1 MECLEGQCLLF
12 CEDAMDIRT
21 LFYNLREEV
30 SCAVCSDIFK
40 DPRHLPCLH
49 SFCLH
54 CLKHWYH
61 SSGGANAIRCPKC
74 QAFGRIPAS
83 GDLNDLPT
91 SFYLN
96 GLIDVLHIKECDST
110 QVTCS
115 NCDKKSSD
123 SSYCFQCCMFYCE
136 QCLIGHNMMR
146 SHKDHRVLAV
156 KEFQDKDY
164 EDVLKRPAFCPR
176 QGHQKEELKFF
187 CKTCENAV
195 CQTCV
200 TLEHGG
206 HALKLIE
213 EEAENQKIEMTAM
226 IQRQRDNLQAKM
238 EVVAQLDED
247 CAKLIQQEEKVKR
260 DVETFAERLIEKI
273 QAKKQNIIAKVEN
286 ETKTSLESLT
296 KKKTKIQQEIKT
308 IESSVEKAD
317 KCLTRSTKAEVVQ
330 LKQSLHS
337 IFDGIVQIDPTVCDI
352 EALPALVFVE
362 NQKMLDI
369 ANGEEIGFLET
380 QHRTK
385 ASESIAEGNGLKEGT
400 VGREAQFNLITKNA
414 NRRQCYNKRDRVTVE
429 MTDDQGRECVTK
441 VRVDDKKTGSYHI
454 SYFPRVQGRYKFSI
468 KVNGEHVRGS
478 PFTVLVKPFQ
488 FKPVLTFGE
497 CGSANGMFQRP
508 SGIAVS
514 NRDEIAVADQGNC
527 RVQFFNSNGDFI
539 RSFGRPDNSRVDF
552 YSLFGIAY
560 DKDGNIFAVN
570 TNNSRIEIVSGEGR
584 YMGVFDAKGSRDSQ
598 LFYPWG
604 LSLDTNGNIIVAD
617 AAHKV
622 IKIFSPQGN
631 FIREIGGPGS
641 FSYPVHCV
649 QYDGYFIVSD
659 SGDHSIKVFD
669 EEGVYKYKFGKQGEG
684 DGEFNKPRFL
694 SVTKSGHL
702 LVSDQYNHRIQVF
715 DLNGTF
721 VGKFGTKGSKLG
733 EFNEPFSVAVLSN
746 NQIVVSEVG
755 NNRIQIFQ

>member
-1 MECLEGQCLLF
+1 
-12 CEDAMDIRT
+12 MDIGT

-54 CLKHWYH
+54 CLEHWYH
-61 SSGGANAIRCPKC
+61 SSGGGNAIRCPKC

-96 GLIDVLHIKECDST
+96 CLIDVLHIKECDST

-115 NCDKKSSD
+115 NCEKKSSE

-164 EDVLKRPAFCPR
+164 EDVLKRPAFSAFCPR

-200 TLEHGG
+200 ILEHGG

-213 EEAENQKIEMTAM
+213 EEAENQKIEMAAI

-273 QAKKQNIIAKVEN
+273 EAKKQNIIAKVEN
-286 ETKTSLESLT
+286 ETKTSIESLT

-308 IESSVEKAD
+308 IESSVEKAN
-317 KCLTRSTKAEVVQ
+317 KCLTRSTNAEVVQ
-330 LKQSLHS
+330 LKQSLDS
-337 IFDGIVQIDPTVCDI
+337 IFDGIVQTDPTVRDI

-362 NQKMLDI
+362 NQKLLDI
-369 ANGEEIGFLET
+369 VNGEEIGFLENSH
-380 QHRTK
+380 QTK
-385 ASESIAEGNGLKEGT
+385 ASEFIAEGNGLNEGT
-400 VGREAQFNLITKNA
+400 VGREAQFNLTTKSA
-414 NRRQCYNKRDRVTVE
+414 NKRQCYNKRDRVTVE
-429 MTDDQGRECVTK
+429 MTDDQGRECVTE
-441 VRVDDKKTGSYHI
+441 VRVEDKKTGSYHI
-454 SYFPRVQGRYKFSI
+454 SYFPRVQGRYKLSI
-468 KVNGEHVRGS
+468 KVNGEHVQGS

-497 CGSANGMFQRP
+497 CGSANGMFQYP
-508 SGIAVS
+508 HGVAVS
-514 NRDEIAVADQGNC
+514 NRDEIAVADYRNH
-527 RVQFFNSNGDFI
+527 RVQIFNSNGDFI
-539 RSFGRPDNSRVDF
+539 RSFGRQGNDQGEFNHPI
-552 YSLFGIAY
+552 GIAY
-560 DKDGNIFAVN
+560 DKDGNIFVADR
-570 TNNSRIEIVSGEGR
+570 NNHGIHIFSGEGR
-584 YMGVFDAKGSRDSQ
+584 NKGMFGGKGSLDSQ
-598 LFYPWG
+598 LSSPWG
-604 LSLDTNGNIIVAD
+604 LSLDTNGNIIIAD
-617 AAHKV
+617 KGNKL

-631 FIREIGGPGS
+631 SIRKIGGPGS
-641 FSYPVHCV
+641 FSDPVHCV
-649 QYDGYFIVSD
+649 QCNGYFIVSD
-659 SGDHSIKVFD
+659 SDDHSIKVFD
-669 EEGVYKYKFGKQGEG
+669 EEGVYKYKFGKQGKG
-684 DGEFNKPRFL
+684 DGEFNYPCFL

-702 LVSDQYNHRIQVF
+702 LVSDCGNHRIQVF
-715 DLNGTF
+715 ELNGTF
-721 VGKFGTKGSKLG
+721 VGKFGTVGSKLG
-733 EFNEPFSVAVLSN
+733 EFDWPFSVAVLSN
-746 NQIVVSEVG
+746 NQIVVCERY
-755 NNRIQIFQ
+755 NHRIQIFQ